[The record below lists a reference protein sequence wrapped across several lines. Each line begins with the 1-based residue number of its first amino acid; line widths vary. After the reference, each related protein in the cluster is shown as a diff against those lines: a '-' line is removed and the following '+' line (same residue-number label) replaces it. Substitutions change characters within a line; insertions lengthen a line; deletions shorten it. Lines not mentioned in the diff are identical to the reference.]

1 MEFTVYTFGDVEI
14 FRAALAGVAMIFN
27 ADGFFVSDSGLGL
40 GALTALGLLL
50 GLVVIL
56 LNSIITQ
63 KADLGGFVVM
73 VLVFAVLFVPKFSV
87 NVEDYNGDAIAKVDN
102 VPLGVALPAGLVSG
116 LAREMNIRMG
126 TAFSTTEGYPTGL
139 MTPEALRSPLKM
151 LLSLRN
157 GYTLVPERTPVLL
170 SNLTNLVA
178 YCVAGRNFT
187 APNAQTVKIKDAPI
201 THLLELAETVN
212 GLTMYADPVTK
223 ANELRPCK
231 DVASEIASA
240 IDSLYDSSDLTEIMT
255 AAAARTGAA
264 PIRLTAGRPEVQ
276 PVTGELMMDNL
287 SMLFQVS
294 GRSAESFIKTSLLM
308 PYVARA
314 HICADSNSDPVMWA
328 QCMPFQSGIMQWQED
343 EAAGGTG
350 FQRIMFHG
358 MNALFFIWIC
368 LSPVVA
374 VLMLMM
380 GVRGLKLAGSFLMF
394 GAWTVSWYVGASV
407 VNFYML
413 KQLQY
418 ELAMLGSFDNLTPA
432 TIGWFF
438 DTIQNKIAVAGTM
451 MSSVPLIMMTI
462 MSGSMYGMV
471 QLANR
476 WGARDH
482 YDEKVNS
489 PSMIQG
495 SALHAMQSG
504 GTMKYG
510 AATAFSE
517 NMGHGQNFTS
527 SSSAGMAKTFAHE
540 SATEASK
547 KLSSGLS
554 HVLDRARTDQNAYQ
568 RAVEF
573 GERLEKTGNREVTE
587 AWRNAVSASQGDA
600 REFGDKKSAF
610 ERVAWGIDGGGS
622 KGVGKNERL
631 DDPAKKG
638 PHEVAQGGA
647 KIGGSIGWTQGDQ
660 QDSYR
665 GTKNSAATETGT
677 SADFNEKSGLRDSRG
692 LSLGD
697 VEKVSRAA
705 ENTFRDSN
713 GASWTSEFAEATK
726 YAEKATE
733 ALQVGVTLGG
743 QQTVSDVEMANKLNA
758 FPDAERIVDAAHDRY
773 FNGSDRSPAADAY
786 RKAFNGSERMYSG
799 IVDEEAKQNVREL
812 YALQAAAIAE
822 GGRPGPAT
830 ATYLEALGAAAG
842 MSVDLKATTS
852 LDTDTTSSLREEVK
866 EKTGPAN
873 TLVAPSGSTA
883 TADRLPTFETMRG
896 KAKAADVSSTGIPGS
911 KEEVVKTNV
920 AKTERVELTGR
931 GQKESNKTQANITGA
946 GQTGLPAAAKR
957 ANEAL
962 EDAMAATKKFFNK

>member
-1 MEFTVYTFGDVEI
+1 MEFTIYTFGDVEI

-27 ADGFFVSDSGLGL
+27 ADGFFVSDSGIGL

-50 GLVVIL
+50 GLVVML

-63 KADLGGFVVM
+63 KADLGGLVVM

-157 GYTLVPERTPVLL
+157 GYTLMPERTPVLL

-231 DVASEIASA
+231 DVASEISSA

-308 PYVARA
+308 PYVSRA
-314 HICADSNSDPVMWA
+314 HLCADSNSDPVMWA

-343 EAAGGTG
+343 EAAAGTA

-476 WGARDH
+476 WGAKDH
-482 YDEKVNS
+482 YDQMVNS

-554 HVLDRARTDQNAYQ
+554 HMLDRARTDQNAYQ

-600 REFGDKKSAF
+600 REFGDKKATF
-610 ERVAWGIDGGGS
+610 ERSTWGLDAGGG
-622 KGVGKNERL
+622 KGGTK
-631 DDPAKKG
+631 AG
-638 PHEVAQGGA
+638 
-647 KIGGSIGWTQGDQ
+647 IGWSQGDQ
-660 QDSYR
+660 QDSHR
-665 GTKNSAATETGT
+665 SRKESAGTETGT
-677 SADFNEKSGLRDSRG
+677 SADFNEKSGLRSSRG

-733 ALQVGVTLGG
+733 ALQVGSTLGG

-773 FNGSDRSPAADAY
+773 VNGSDSSPAAAAY
-786 RKAFNGSERMYSG
+786 REAFNRSERMYSG

-842 MSVDLKATTS
+842 LRVDLKATTS
-852 LDTDTTSSLREEVK
+852 IDTDTTSALREEVK

-883 TADRLPTFETMRG
+883 TADKLPTFETMRG
-896 KAKAADVSSTGIPGS
+896 KAKAADVSSTGIPGA
-911 KEEVVKTNV
+911 KEEIVKTNV
-920 AKTERVELTGR
+920 KKAERVELTGNAM
-931 GQKESNKTQANITGA
+931 KESNRTQGDITGK
-946 GQTGLPAAAKR
+946 GQSGLPAAAKR